1 MGKIKVGLLWH
12 SATSGNLGVGALTI
26 ANMSIAKE
34 VAAELGLQPEFC
46 IIGMRDAGARYVG
59 EAEAQVFEVDWR
71 ALLSPLGCW
80 RVTRQQNCV
89 LDIGG
94 GDSFAEI
101 YGPKRF
107 FFLWWTKCIAIAGGV
122 PLLLSPQTIGPF
134 TRTPYVQLAR
144 FALARARVVLAR
156 DRQSLDAL
164 SKLAP
169 DARGVLAVDVA
180 FALPY
185 ENRRAER
192 GGERIRIGVN
202 VSGLLFHE
210 AETGRNR
217 FGLAVDYAQLMRRFI
232 ADLVERPEVEV
243 HLVTHAIDAS
253 GVVGN
258 RELAEDDDERVA
270 DDLART
276 FPGAIRVPSFRGP
289 TEAKSYISS
298 LDFLVAGRMHACI
311 GAFSAGVPVVPVA
324 YSRKFSG
331 LFGMLGYNWMV
342 PVTGTDTDAAVNFLH
357 DCLQRRAELAKDI
370 EIGMTKVGALLEAY
384 RTELRA
390 LFSSVAGAK

>member
-1 MGKIKVGLLWH
+1 MCQGLVRDH
-12 SATSGNLGVGALTI
+12 DFSRYAAT
-26 ANMSIAKE
+26 
-34 VAAELGLQPEFC
+34 
-46 IIGMRDAGARYVG
+46 
-59 EAEAQVFEVDWR
+59 
-71 ALLSPLGCW
+71 
-80 RVTRQQNCV
+80 
-89 LDIGG
+89 
-94 GDSFAEI
+94 
-101 YGPKRF
+101 
-107 FFLWWTKCIAIAGGV
+107 
-122 PLLLSPQTIGPF
+122 LLSPQTIGPF

-258 RELAEDDDERVA
+258 RELAEDDDEPLFA
-270 DDLART
+270 DAVFEDRRPQRSGGFLSLFGSRPRYDAPAPAPRPTARGGAQPAEAPAPQEHAEGQEDLE
-276 FPGAIRVPSFRGP
+276 IPSF
-289 TEAKSYISS
+289 
-298 LDFLVAGRMHACI
+298 L
-311 GAFSAGVPVVPVA
+311 
-324 YSRKFSG
+324 
-331 LFGMLGYNWMV
+331 
-342 PVTGTDTDAAVNFLH
+342 
-357 DCLQRRAELAKDI
+357 RRLAN
-370 EIGMTKVGALLEAY
+370 
-384 RTELRA
+384 
-390 LFSSVAGAK
+390 